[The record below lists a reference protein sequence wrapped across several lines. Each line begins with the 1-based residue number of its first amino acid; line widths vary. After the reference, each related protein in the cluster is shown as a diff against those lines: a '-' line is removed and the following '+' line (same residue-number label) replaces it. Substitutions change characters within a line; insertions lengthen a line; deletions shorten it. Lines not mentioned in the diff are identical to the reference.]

1 MDWDV
6 ILDSS
11 TYLTTILIGTLGI
24 VSVLIHSDTEK
35 WRRWFYILFFLVI
48 IIKNATDIIIL
59 AEKIYLGNDQI
70 RLFCSILNTMVSTT
84 INPLIT
90 FYILSSCHEK
100 PNKTFLWKLILIL
113 WVVSVISIIVGMMT
127 NTFFPVS
134 GSNFDFAEYFM
145 LPIYLAVS
153 ITGLIANF
161 IALIRRRKQLSKFSF
176 IVILCYLL
184 VPFSL
189 TILMMELMM
198 IFDQEEI
205 YVKQKEEIA
214 RQKASLYVL
223 QMRPHFIY
231 NIMTSIYYLI
241 DQDKDKAQQV
251 TLNFTNY
258 LRKNFTPIAKESAV
272 PFSEELEHTKVYLSI
287 EKVRFDGRLFI
298 EFDTQ
303 YTGFKLPPLTLQPI
317 VENAVKHGVD
327 PDLEP
332 LHIIV
337 HTREI
342 KNGVEVIV
350 EDTGPGFDNTYN
362 NGPHVALDN
371 IRERLKMMCGGKL
384 TVSERNGGGTVVS
397 IFIPDDSHK
406 TENN

>member
-24 VSVLIHSDTEK
+24 VSVLIHRDTEK

-48 IIKNATDIIIL
+48 IIKNATDITIL
-59 AEKIYLGNDQI
+59 AEKIYLGNDQV
-70 RLFCSILNTMVSTT
+70 RLFCSILNTLVSTA
-84 INPLIT
+84 INPLLT
-90 FYILSSCHEK
+90 FYILSCCREK
-100 PNKTFLWKLILIL
+100 LHKTFLGKLILIL
-113 WVVSVISIIVGMMT
+113 WGASVISIVVGIMT
-127 NTFFPVS
+127 NTFFSVS
-134 GSNFDFAEYFM
+134 ESNADLTEYFM

-153 ITGLIANF
+153 ITGLIVNL
-161 IALIRRRKQLSKFSF
+161 IAVIRRRKQLSKISF

-184 VPFSL
+184 VPFPV
-189 TILMMELMM
+189 TILIMELMM
-198 IFDQEEI
+198 LFDQEEI
-205 YVKQKEEIA
+205 YLKQKEEIA

-231 NIMTSIYYLI
+231 NTMTSIYYLI

-251 TLNFTNY
+251 ILNFTNY
-258 LRKNFTPIAKESAV
+258 LRKNFTAIANESTV
-272 PFSEELEHTKVYLSI
+272 PFSEELEHAQAYLYI
-287 EKVRFDGRLFI
+287 EKVRFDGKLFI
-298 EFDTQ
+298 DFDTP
-303 YTGFKLPPLTLQPI
+303 YNEFKIPPLTLQPI

-337 HTREI
+337 HTRKI

-350 EDTGPGFDNTYN
+350 EDTGPGFNNTDNN
-362 NGPHVALDN
+362 EPHIALNN

-384 TVSERNGGGTVVS
+384 TVSARTGGGTVVS
-397 IFIPDDSHK
+397 IFIPDSSS
-406 TENN
+406 

>member
-11 TYLTTILIGTLGI
+11 AYLTTILIGTLGI
-24 VSVLIHSDTEK
+24 VSVLIHRDTEK

-48 IIKNATDIIIL
+48 IIKNATNITIL
-59 AEKIYLGNDQI
+59 AEKIYLGNDRI
-70 RLFCSILNTMVSTT
+70 RLFCSILNTLVSTA
-84 INPLIT
+84 INPLLT
-90 FYILSSCHEK
+90 FYILSCCREK
-100 PNKTFLWKLILIL
+100 LHKTFWGKLILIL
-113 WVVSVISIIVGMMT
+113 WGASVISIVVGIMT

-134 GSNFDFAEYFM
+134 ESNADLTEYFM

-153 ITGLIANF
+153 ITGLIVNL
-161 IALIRRRKQLSKFSF
+161 IAVIRRRKQLSKISF

-184 VPFSL
+184 VPFPV
-189 TILMMELMM
+189 TILIMELMM
-198 IFDQEEI
+198 LFDQEEI
-205 YVKQKEEIA
+205 YLKQKEEIA

-231 NIMTSIYYLI
+231 NTMTSIYYLI

-251 TLNFTNY
+251 ILNFTNY
-258 LRKNFTPIAKESAV
+258 LRKNFTAIANESTV
-272 PFSEELEHTKVYLSI
+272 PFSEELEHAQAYLYI
-287 EKVRFDGRLFI
+287 EKVRFDGKLFI
-298 EFDTQ
+298 EFDTP
-303 YTGFKLPPLTLQPI
+303 YNEFKIPPLTLQPI

-337 HTREI
+337 HTRKI
-342 KNGVEVIV
+342 KKGVEVIV
-350 EDTGPGFDNTYN
+350 EDTGPGFNNTDNN
-362 NGPHVALDN
+362 EPHIALNN

-384 TVSERNGGGTVVS
+384 TVSARTGGGTVVS
-397 IFIPDDSHK
+397 ILIPDSSS
-406 TENN
+406 

>member
-24 VSVLIHSDTEK
+24 VSVLIHRDTEK

-48 IIKNATDIIIL
+48 IIKNATDITIL
-59 AEKIYLGNDQI
+59 AEKIYLGNDEI
-70 RLFCSILNTMVSTT
+70 RLFCSILNTLVSTA
-84 INPLIT
+84 INPLLT
-90 FYILSSCHEK
+90 FYILSCCREK
-100 PNKTFLWKLILIL
+100 LHKTFLGKLILIL
-113 WVVSVISIIVGMMT
+113 WGASVISIVVGIMT
-127 NTFFPVS
+127 NTFFSVS
-134 GSNFDFAEYFM
+134 ESNADLTEYFM

-153 ITGLIANF
+153 ITGLIVNL
-161 IALIRRRKQLSKFSF
+161 IAVIRRRKQLSKISF

-184 VPFSL
+184 VPFPV
-189 TILMMELMM
+189 TILIMELMM
-198 IFDQEEI
+198 LFDQEEI
-205 YVKQKEEIA
+205 YLKQKEEIA

-231 NIMTSIYYLI
+231 NTMTSIYYLI

-251 TLNFTNY
+251 ILNFTNY
-258 LRKNFTPIAKESAV
+258 LRKNFTAIANESTV
-272 PFSEELEHTKVYLSI
+272 PFSEELEHTQAYLYI
-287 EKVRFDGRLFI
+287 EKVRFDGKLFI
-298 EFDTQ
+298 EFDTP
-303 YTGFKLPPLTLQPI
+303 YNEFKIPPLTLQPI

-327 PDLEP
+327 PELEP

-337 HTREI
+337 HTRKI

-350 EDTGPGFDNTYN
+350 EDTGPGFNNADNN
-362 NGPHVALDN
+362 EPHIALNN

-384 TVSERNGGGTVVS
+384 TVSARTGGGTVVS
-397 IFIPDDSHK
+397 IFIPDSSS
-406 TENN
+406 

>member
-24 VSVLIHSDTEK
+24 VSVLIHRDTEK

-48 IIKNATDIIIL
+48 IIKNATNITIL
-59 AEKIYLGNDQI
+59 AEKIYLGNDWI
-70 RLFCSILNTMVSTT
+70 RLFCSILNTLVSTA
-84 INPLIT
+84 INPLLT
-90 FYILSSCHEK
+90 FYILSCCREK
-100 PNKTFLWKLILIL
+100 LHKTFWGKLILIL
-113 WVVSVISIIVGMMT
+113 WGASVISIVVGIMT

-134 GSNFDFAEYFM
+134 ESNADLTEYFM

-153 ITGLIANF
+153 ITGLIVNL
-161 IALIRRRKQLSKFSF
+161 IAVIRRRKQLSKISF

-184 VPFSL
+184 VPFPV
-189 TILMMELMM
+189 TILIMELMM
-198 IFDQEEI
+198 LFDQEEI
-205 YVKQKEEIA
+205 YLKQKEEIA

-231 NIMTSIYYLI
+231 NTMTSIYYLI

-251 TLNFTNY
+251 ILNFTNY
-258 LRKNFTPIAKESAV
+258 LRKNFTAIANESTV
-272 PFSEELEHTKVYLSI
+272 PFSEELEHVQAYLYI
-287 EKVRFDGRLFI
+287 EKVRFDGKLFI
-298 EFDTQ
+298 EFDTP
-303 YTGFKLPPLTLQPI
+303 YNEFKIPPLTLQPI

-337 HTREI
+337 HTRKI

-350 EDTGPGFDNTYN
+350 EDTGPGFNNTDNN
-362 NGPHVALDN
+362 EPHIALNN

-384 TVSERNGGGTVVS
+384 TVSARTGGGTVVS
-397 IFIPDDSHK
+397 IFIPDSSS
-406 TENN
+406 

>member
-24 VSVLIHSDTEK
+24 VSVLIHRDTEK

-48 IIKNATDIIIL
+48 IIKNATNITIL
-59 AEKIYLGNDQI
+59 AEKIYLGNDRI
-70 RLFCSILNTMVSTT
+70 RLFCSILNTLVSTA
-84 INPLIT
+84 INPLLT
-90 FYILSSCHEK
+90 FYILSCCREK
-100 PNKTFLWKLILIL
+100 LHKTFLGKLILIL
-113 WVVSVISIIVGMMT
+113 WGASVISIVVGIMT
-127 NTFFPVS
+127 NTFFSVS
-134 GSNFDFAEYFM
+134 ESNADLTEYFM

-153 ITGLIANF
+153 ITGLIVNL
-161 IALIRRRKQLSKFSF
+161 IAVIRRRKQLSKISF

-184 VPFSL
+184 VPFPV
-189 TILMMELMM
+189 TILIMELMM
-198 IFDQEEI
+198 LFDQEEI
-205 YVKQKEEIA
+205 YLKQKEEIA

-231 NIMTSIYYLI
+231 NTMTSIYYLI

-251 TLNFTNY
+251 ILNFTNY
-258 LRKNFTPIAKESAV
+258 LRKNFTAIANESTV
-272 PFSEELEHTKVYLSI
+272 PFSEELEHVQAYLYI
-287 EKVRFDGRLFI
+287 EKVRFDGKLFI
-298 EFDTQ
+298 EFDTP
-303 YTGFKLPPLTLQPI
+303 YNEFKIPPLTLQPI

-337 HTREI
+337 HTRKI
-342 KNGVEVIV
+342 KKGVEVIV
-350 EDTGPGFDNTYN
+350 EDTGPGFNNTDNN
-362 NGPHVALDN
+362 EPHIALNN

-384 TVSERNGGGTVVS
+384 TESARTGGGTVVS
-397 IFIPDDSHK
+397 IFIPDSSS
-406 TENN
+406 

>member
-24 VSVLIHSDTEK
+24 VSVLIHRDTEK

-48 IIKNATDIIIL
+48 IIKNATDINIL
-59 AEKIYLGNDQI
+59 AEKIYLGNDEI
-70 RLFCSILNTMVSTT
+70 RLFCSILNTLVSTA
-84 INPLIT
+84 INPLLT
-90 FYILSSCHEK
+90 FYILSCCREK
-100 PNKTFLWKLILIL
+100 LHKTFLGKLILIL
-113 WVVSVISIIVGMMT
+113 WGASVISIVVGIMT
-127 NTFFPVS
+127 NTFFSVS
-134 GSNFDFAEYFM
+134 ESNADLTEYFM

-153 ITGLIANF
+153 ITGLIVNL
-161 IALIRRRKQLSKFSF
+161 IAVIRRRKQLSKISF

-184 VPFSL
+184 VPFPV
-189 TILMMELMM
+189 TILIMELMM
-198 IFDQEEI
+198 LFDQEEI
-205 YVKQKEEIA
+205 YLKQKEEIA

-231 NIMTSIYYLI
+231 NTMTSIYYLI

-251 TLNFTNY
+251 ILNFTNY
-258 LRKNFTPIAKESAV
+258 LRKNFTAIANESTV
-272 PFSEELEHTKVYLSI
+272 PFSEELEHAQAYLYI
-287 EKVRFDGRLFI
+287 EKVRFDGNLFI
-298 EFDTQ
+298 EFDTP
-303 YTGFKLPPLTLQPI
+303 YNEFKIPPLTLQPI

-337 HTREI
+337 HTRKI

-350 EDTGPGFDNTYN
+350 EDTGPGFNNTDNN
-362 NGPHVALDN
+362 EPHIALNN

-384 TVSERNGGGTVVS
+384 TVSARTGGGTVVS
-397 IFIPDDSHK
+397 IFIPDSSS
-406 TENN
+406 

>member
-24 VSVLIHSDTEK
+24 VSVLIHRDTEK

-48 IIKNATDIIIL
+48 IIKNATDITIL
-59 AEKIYLGNDQI
+59 AENIYLGNDEI
-70 RLFCSILNTMVSTT
+70 RLFCSILNTLVSTA
-84 INPLIT
+84 INPLLT
-90 FYILSSCHEK
+90 FYILSCCREK
-100 PNKTFLWKLILIL
+100 LHKTFFGKLILIL
-113 WVVSVISIIVGMMT
+113 WGASVISIVVGIMT

-134 GSNFDFAEYFM
+134 ESNADLTEYFM

-153 ITGLIANF
+153 ITGLIVNL
-161 IALIRRRKQLSKFSF
+161 IAVIRRRKQLSKISF

-184 VPFSL
+184 VPFPV
-189 TILMMELMM
+189 TILIMELMM
-198 IFDQEEI
+198 LFDQEEI
-205 YVKQKEEIA
+205 YLKQKEEIA

-231 NIMTSIYYLI
+231 NTMTSIYYLI

-251 TLNFTNY
+251 ILNFTNY
-258 LRKNFTPIAKESAV
+258 LRKNFTAIANESTV
-272 PFSEELEHTKVYLSI
+272 PFSEELEHAQAYLYI
-287 EKVRFDGRLFI
+287 EKVRFDGNLFI
-298 EFDTQ
+298 EFDTP
-303 YTGFKLPPLTLQPI
+303 YNEFKIPPLTLQPI

-337 HTREI
+337 HTRKI

-350 EDTGPGFDNTYN
+350 EDTGPGFNNTDNN
-362 NGPHVALDN
+362 EPHIALNN

-384 TVSERNGGGTVVS
+384 TVSARTGGGTVVS
-397 IFIPDDSHK
+397 IFIPDSSS
-406 TENN
+406 

>member
-24 VSVLIHSDTEK
+24 VSVLIHRDTEK

-48 IIKNATDIIIL
+48 IIKNATNITIL
-59 AEKIYLGNDQI
+59 AEKIYLGNDWI
-70 RLFCSILNTMVSTT
+70 RLFCSILNTLVSTA
-84 INPLIT
+84 INPLLT
-90 FYILSSCHEK
+90 FYILSCCREK
-100 PNKTFLWKLILIL
+100 LHKTFLGKLILIL
-113 WVVSVISIIVGMMT
+113 WGASVISIVVGIMT

-134 GSNFDFAEYFM
+134 ESNADLTEYFM

-153 ITGLIANF
+153 ITGLIVNL
-161 IALIRRRKQLSKFSF
+161 IAVIRRRKQLSKISF

-184 VPFSL
+184 VPFPA
-189 TILMMELMM
+189 TILIMELMM
-198 IFDQEEI
+198 LFDQEEI
-205 YVKQKEEIA
+205 YLKQKEEIA

-231 NIMTSIYYLI
+231 NTMTSIYYLI

-251 TLNFTNY
+251 ILNFTNY
-258 LRKNFTPIAKESAV
+258 LRKNFTAIANESTV
-272 PFSEELEHTKVYLSI
+272 PFSEELEHAQAYLYI
-287 EKVRFDGRLFI
+287 EKVRFDGKLFI
-298 EFDTQ
+298 EFDTP
-303 YTGFKLPPLTLQPI
+303 YNEFKIPPLTLQPI

-337 HTREI
+337 HTRKI
-342 KNGVEVIV
+342 KKGVEVIV
-350 EDTGPGFDNTYN
+350 EDTGPGFNNTDNN
-362 NGPHVALDN
+362 EPHIALNN

-384 TVSERNGGGTVVS
+384 TVSARTGGGTVVS
-397 IFIPDDSHK
+397 IFIPDSSS
-406 TENN
+406 

>member
-24 VSVLIHSDTEK
+24 VSVLIHRDTEK

-48 IIKNATDIIIL
+48 IIKNATNITIL
-59 AEKIYLGNDQI
+59 AEKIYLGNDWI
-70 RLFCSILNTMVSTT
+70 RLFCSILNTLVSTA
-84 INPLIT
+84 INPLLT
-90 FYILSSCHEK
+90 FYILSCCREK
-100 PNKTFLWKLILIL
+100 LHKTFLGKLILIL
-113 WVVSVISIIVGMMT
+113 WGASVISIVVGIMT

-134 GSNFDFAEYFM
+134 ESNADLTEYFM

-153 ITGLIANF
+153 ITGLIVNL
-161 IALIRRRKQLSKFSF
+161 IAVIRRRKQLSKISF

-184 VPFSL
+184 VPFPV
-189 TILMMELMM
+189 TILIMELMM
-198 IFDQEEI
+198 LFDQEEI
-205 YVKQKEEIA
+205 YLKQKEEIA

-231 NIMTSIYYLI
+231 NTMTSIYYLI

-251 TLNFTNY
+251 ILNFTNY
-258 LRKNFTPIAKESAV
+258 LRKNFTAIANESTV
-272 PFSEELEHTKVYLSI
+272 PFSEELEHAQAYLYI
-287 EKVRFDGRLFI
+287 EKVRFDGKLFI
-298 EFDTQ
+298 EFDTP
-303 YTGFKLPPLTLQPI
+303 YNEFKIPPLTLQPI

-337 HTREI
+337 HTRKI
-342 KNGVEVIV
+342 KKGVEVIV
-350 EDTGPGFDNTYN
+350 EDTGPGFNNTDNN
-362 NGPHVALDN
+362 EPHIALNN

-384 TVSERNGGGTVVS
+384 TVSARTGGGTVVS
-397 IFIPDDSHK
+397 IFIPDSSS
-406 TENN
+406 

>member
-24 VSVLIHSDTEK
+24 VSVLIHRDTEK

-48 IIKNATDIIIL
+48 IIKNATDITIL
-59 AEKIYLGNDQI
+59 AEKIYLGNDRI
-70 RLFCSILNTMVSTT
+70 RLFCSILNTLVSTA
-84 INPLIT
+84 INPLLT
-90 FYILSSCHEK
+90 FYILSCCREK
-100 PNKTFLWKLILIL
+100 LHKTFLGKLILIL
-113 WVVSVISIIVGMMT
+113 WGASVISIVVGIMT
-127 NTFFPVS
+127 NTFFSVS
-134 GSNFDFAEYFM
+134 ESNADLTEYFM

-153 ITGLIANF
+153 ITGLIVNL
-161 IALIRRRKQLSKFSF
+161 IAVIRRRKQLSKISF

-184 VPFSL
+184 VPFPA
-189 TILMMELMM
+189 TILIMELMM
-198 IFDQEEI
+198 LFDQEEI
-205 YVKQKEEIA
+205 YLKQKEEIA

-231 NIMTSIYYLI
+231 NTMTSIYYLI

-251 TLNFTNY
+251 ILNFTNY
-258 LRKNFTPIAKESAV
+258 LRKNFTAIANESTV
-272 PFSEELEHTKVYLSI
+272 PFSEELEHAQAYLYI
-287 EKVRFDGRLFI
+287 EKVRFDGKLFI
-298 EFDTQ
+298 EFDTP
-303 YTGFKLPPLTLQPI
+303 YNEFKIPPLTLQPI

-337 HTREI
+337 HTRKI

-350 EDTGPGFDNTYN
+350 EDTGPGFNNTDNN
-362 NGPHVALDN
+362 EPHIALNN

-384 TVSERNGGGTVVS
+384 TVSARTGGGTVVS
-397 IFIPDDSHK
+397 IFIPDSSS
-406 TENN
+406 

>member
-24 VSVLIHSDTEK
+24 VSVLIHRDTEK

-48 IIKNATDIIIL
+48 IIKNATDITIL
-59 AEKIYLGNDQI
+59 AENIYLGNDEI
-70 RLFCSILNTMVSTT
+70 RLFCSILNTLVSTA
-84 INPLIT
+84 INPLLT
-90 FYILSSCHEK
+90 FYILSCCREK
-100 PNKTFLWKLILIL
+100 LHKTFLGKLILIL
-113 WVVSVISIIVGMMT
+113 WGASVISIVVGIMT
-127 NTFFPVS
+127 NTFFSVS
-134 GSNFDFAEYFM
+134 ESNADLTEYFM

-153 ITGLIANF
+153 ITGLIVNL
-161 IALIRRRKQLSKFSF
+161 IAVIRRRKQLSKISF

-184 VPFSL
+184 VPFPV
-189 TILMMELMM
+189 TILIMELMM
-198 IFDQEEI
+198 LFDQEEI
-205 YVKQKEEIA
+205 YLKQKEEIA

-231 NIMTSIYYLI
+231 NTMTSIYYLI

-251 TLNFTNY
+251 ILNFTNY
-258 LRKNFTPIAKESAV
+258 LRKNFTAIANESTV
-272 PFSEELEHTKVYLSI
+272 PFSEELEHAQAYLYI
-287 EKVRFDGRLFI
+287 EKVRFDGKLFI
-298 EFDTQ
+298 EFDTP
-303 YTGFKLPPLTLQPI
+303 YNEFKIPPLTLQPI

-337 HTREI
+337 HTRKI

-350 EDTGPGFDNTYN
+350 EDTGPGFNNTDNN
-362 NGPHVALDN
+362 EPHIALNN

-384 TVSERNGGGTVVS
+384 TVSARTGGGTVVS
-397 IFIPDDSHK
+397 IFIPDSSS
-406 TENN
+406 

>member
-24 VSVLIHSDTEK
+24 VSVLIHRDTEK

-48 IIKNATDIIIL
+48 IIKNATNITIL
-59 AEKIYLGNDQI
+59 AEKIYLGNDWI
-70 RLFCSILNTMVSTT
+70 RLFCSILNTLVSTA
-84 INPLIT
+84 INPLLT
-90 FYILSSCHEK
+90 FYILSCCREK
-100 PNKTFLWKLILIL
+100 LHKTFLGKLILIL
-113 WVVSVISIIVGMMT
+113 WGASVISIVVGIMT

-134 GSNFDFAEYFM
+134 ESNADLTEYFM

-153 ITGLIANF
+153 ITGLIVNL
-161 IALIRRRKQLSKFSF
+161 IAVIRRRKQLSKISF

-184 VPFSL
+184 VPFPA
-189 TILMMELMM
+189 TILIMELMM
-198 IFDQEEI
+198 LFDQEEI
-205 YVKQKEEIA
+205 YLKQKEEIA

-231 NIMTSIYYLI
+231 NTMTSIYYLI

-251 TLNFTNY
+251 ILNFTNY
-258 LRKNFTPIAKESAV
+258 LRKNFTAIANESTV
-272 PFSEELEHTKVYLSI
+272 PFSEELEHVQAYLYI
-287 EKVRFDGRLFI
+287 EKVRFDGKLFI
-298 EFDTQ
+298 EFDTP
-303 YTGFKLPPLTLQPI
+303 YNEFKIPPLTLQPI

-337 HTREI
+337 HTRKI
-342 KNGVEVIV
+342 KKGVEVIV
-350 EDTGPGFDNTYN
+350 EDTGPGFNNTDNN
-362 NGPHVALDN
+362 EPHIALNN

-384 TVSERNGGGTVVS
+384 TVSARTGGGTVVS
-397 IFIPDDSHK
+397 IFIPDSSS
-406 TENN
+406 

>member
-11 TYLTTILIGTLGI
+11 AYLTTILIGTLGI
-24 VSVLIHSDTEK
+24 FSVLIHRDTEK

-48 IIKNATDIIIL
+48 IIKNATNITIL
-59 AEKIYLGNDQI
+59 AEKIYLGNDWI
-70 RLFCSILNTMVSTT
+70 RLFCSILNTLVSTA
-84 INPLIT
+84 INPLLT
-90 FYILSSCHEK
+90 FYILSCCREK
-100 PNKTFLWKLILIL
+100 LHKTFWGKLILIL
-113 WVVSVISIIVGMMT
+113 WGASVISIVVGIMT

-134 GSNFDFAEYFM
+134 ESNADLTEYFM

-153 ITGLIANF
+153 ITGLIVNL
-161 IALIRRRKQLSKFSF
+161 IAVIRRRKQLSKISF

-184 VPFSL
+184 VPFPV
-189 TILMMELMM
+189 TILIMELMM
-198 IFDQEEI
+198 LFDQEEI
-205 YVKQKEEIA
+205 YLKQKEEIA

-231 NIMTSIYYLI
+231 NTMTSIYYLI

-251 TLNFTNY
+251 ILNFTNY
-258 LRKNFTPIAKESAV
+258 LRKNFTAIANESTV
-272 PFSEELEHTKVYLSI
+272 PFSEELEHAQAYLYI
-287 EKVRFDGRLFI
+287 EKVRFDGKLFI
-298 EFDTQ
+298 EFDTP
-303 YTGFKLPPLTLQPI
+303 YNEFKIPPLTLQPI

-337 HTREI
+337 HTRKI

-350 EDTGPGFDNTYN
+350 EDTGPGFNNTDNN
-362 NGPHVALDN
+362 EPHIALNN

-384 TVSERNGGGTVVS
+384 TVSARTGGGTVVS
-397 IFIPDDSHK
+397 IFIPDSSS
-406 TENN
+406 

>member
-24 VSVLIHSDTEK
+24 VSVLIHRDTEK

-48 IIKNATDIIIL
+48 IIKNATDINIL
-59 AEKIYLGNDQI
+59 AEKIYLGNDEI
-70 RLFCSILNTMVSTT
+70 RLFCSILNTLVSTA
-84 INPLIT
+84 INPLLT
-90 FYILSSCHEK
+90 FYILSCCREK
-100 PNKTFLWKLILIL
+100 LHKTFLGKLILIL
-113 WVVSVISIIVGMMT
+113 WGASVISIVVGIMT
-127 NTFFPVS
+127 NTFFSVS
-134 GSNFDFAEYFM
+134 ESNADLTEYFM

-153 ITGLIANF
+153 ITGLIVNL
-161 IALIRRRKQLSKFSF
+161 IAVIRRRKQLSKISF

-184 VPFSL
+184 VPFPV
-189 TILMMELMM
+189 TILIMELMM
-198 IFDQEEI
+198 LFDQEEI
-205 YVKQKEEIA
+205 YLKQKEEIA

-231 NIMTSIYYLI
+231 NTMTSIYYLI

-251 TLNFTNY
+251 ILNFTNY
-258 LRKNFTPIAKESAV
+258 LRKNFTAIANESTV
-272 PFSEELEHTKVYLSI
+272 PFSEELEHAQAYLYI
-287 EKVRFDGRLFI
+287 EKVRFDGKLFI
-298 EFDTQ
+298 EFDTP
-303 YTGFKLPPLTLQPI
+303 YNEFKIPPLTLQPI

-337 HTREI
+337 HTRKI

-350 EDTGPGFDNTYN
+350 EDTGPGFNNADNN
-362 NGPHVALDN
+362 EPHIALNN

-384 TVSERNGGGTVVS
+384 TVSARTGGGTVVS
-397 IFIPDDSHK
+397 IFIPDSSS
-406 TENN
+406 

>member
-11 TYLTTILIGTLGI
+11 AYLTTILIGTLGI
-24 VSVLIHSDTEK
+24 VSVLIHRDTEK

-48 IIKNATDIIIL
+48 IIKNATNITIL
-59 AEKIYLGNDQI
+59 AEKIYLGNDRI
-70 RLFCSILNTMVSTT
+70 RLFCSILNTLVSTA
-84 INPLIT
+84 INPLLT
-90 FYILSSCHEK
+90 FYILSCCREK
-100 PNKTFLWKLILIL
+100 LHKTFWGKLILIL
-113 WVVSVISIIVGMMT
+113 WGASVISIVVGIMT

-134 GSNFDFAEYFM
+134 ESNADLTEYFM

-153 ITGLIANF
+153 ITGLIVNL
-161 IALIRRRKQLSKFSF
+161 IAVIRRRKQLSKISF

-184 VPFSL
+184 VPFPA
-189 TILMMELMM
+189 TILIMELMM
-198 IFDQEEI
+198 LFDQEEI
-205 YVKQKEEIA
+205 YLKQKEEIA

-231 NIMTSIYYLI
+231 NTMTSIYYLI

-251 TLNFTNY
+251 ILNFTNY
-258 LRKNFTPIAKESAV
+258 LRKNFTAIANESTV
-272 PFSEELEHTKVYLSI
+272 PFSEELEHAQAYLYI
-287 EKVRFDGRLFI
+287 EKVRFDGKLFI
-298 EFDTQ
+298 EFDTP
-303 YTGFKLPPLTLQPI
+303 YNEFKIPPLTLQPI

-337 HTREI
+337 HTRKI
-342 KNGVEVIV
+342 KKGVEVIV
-350 EDTGPGFDNTYN
+350 EDTGPGFNNTDNN
-362 NGPHVALDN
+362 EPHIALNN

-384 TVSERNGGGTVVS
+384 TVSARTGGGTVVS
-397 IFIPDDSHK
+397 IFIPDSSS
-406 TENN
+406 